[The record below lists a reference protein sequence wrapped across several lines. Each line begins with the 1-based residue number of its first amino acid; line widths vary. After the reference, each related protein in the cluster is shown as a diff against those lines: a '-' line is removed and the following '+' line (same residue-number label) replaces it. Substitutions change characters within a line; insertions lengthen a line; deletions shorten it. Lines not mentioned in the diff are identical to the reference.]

1 MLRRYGGFAPLELFS
16 FAAISGL
23 IDTAL
28 RAEESEMAARRW
40 ISGGYEKTM
49 SLDSFRAALS
59 ASPETRFGQEKTAEE
74 IDRELAEKFNGVKFR
89 RAALD
94 EVKG

>member
-1 MLRRYGGFAPLELFS
+1 
-16 FAAISGL
+16 
-23 IDTAL
+23 
-28 RAEESEMAARRW
+28 
-40 ISGGYEKTM
+40 M

-59 ASPETRFGQEKTAEE
+59 ASPETRFGREKSAEE

>member
-1 MLRRYGGFAPLELFS
+1 
-16 FAAISGL
+16 
-23 IDTAL
+23 
-28 RAEESEMAARRW
+28 
-40 ISGGYEKTM
+40 M

-59 ASPETRFGQEKTAEE
+59 APPETRFGREKSAEE